1 MNKGQVVCGCF
12 NITIDDLENQI
23 KKGNTEFETV
33 QDEIKVGTG
42 CQKCTESVRELF
54 YKLLEL

>member
-12 NITIDDLENQI
+12 NITIEDLENQI